1 MMSSPSRHLIKKF
14 GALNVSDLHLNHP
27 KVATSKMVDRLIK
40 NITRKMKRDII
51 QYLICPGDVFDRP
64 TQTDTE
70 AGKQI
75 SRFISFLLDFAYKH
89 DLILIVLKGTGSH
102 DGEQSDHF
110 VSMNEG
116 RLHKARL
123 VYIDKIT
130 AWEDENGVRF
140 LGVPDEAT
148 PSAAQTQAEVESVL
162 KEKGWEQV
170 DIGITHGMYTSHLI
184 NGIQDPHSHD
194 VNFYLRIV
202 KYIILNGHI
211 HTPSLYKHLLT
222 IGSHDRTRH
231 GEEEA
236 KGGWIVLIDFTT
248 GEVSTEFF
256 ENEDAELFITY
267 EIKAD
272 NIKDAY
278 REVDKFL
285 IGHKLVGGGFL
296 RIAHDPELSVNEL
309 VRRLHD
315 KYHPEIEFATKK
327 LDGDNAKAE
336 LTDRVIEFEQ
346 IKTTPITPNT
356 DLGLL
361 EDKLK
366 RMGHEDV
373 GKYLDGYKSV
383 C

>member
-1 MMSSPSRHLIKKF
+1 MSSLSRHLLKKF

-27 KVATSKMVDRLIK
+27 KVSTSKMVDRLIK
-40 NITRKMKRDII
+40 NITKRMKLGKI

-64 TQTDTE
+64 TQTDTD
-70 AGKQI
+70 AGKHI
-75 SRFISFLLDFAYKH
+75 SRFISFLIDYTYKH
-89 DLILIVLKGTGSH
+89 NLILIVLKGTGSH

-110 VSMNEG
+110 VRMNEG
-116 RLHKARL
+116 RINKARL
-123 VYIDKIT
+123 IYIDKIT

-170 DIGITHGMYTSHLI
+170 DIGITHGMYTSHMI
-184 NGIQDPHSHD
+184 NGITDPHSHD

-236 KGGWIVLIDFTT
+236 KGGWLVYIDFTT
-248 GEVSTEFF
+248 GEVTTEFF
-256 ENEDAELFITY
+256 ENEDAELFVTY
-267 EIKAD
+267 EIKSD

-296 RIAHDPELSVNEL
+296 RIAHSPELSVNDL
-309 VRRLHD
+309 VRKLHD
-315 KYHPEIEFATKK
+315 KYHPEIEFSTKK
-327 LDGDNAKAE
+327 LDDGKVKED
-336 LTDRVIEFEQ
+336 LSDRVIEFEQ
-346 IKTTPITPNT
+346 IKTTPITPST
-356 DLGLL
+356 DVSLL
-361 EDKLK
+361 ADKLE
-366 RMGHEDV
+366 RMGHENAE
-373 GKYLDGYKSV
+373 KYLKAYQSLA
-383 C
+383 